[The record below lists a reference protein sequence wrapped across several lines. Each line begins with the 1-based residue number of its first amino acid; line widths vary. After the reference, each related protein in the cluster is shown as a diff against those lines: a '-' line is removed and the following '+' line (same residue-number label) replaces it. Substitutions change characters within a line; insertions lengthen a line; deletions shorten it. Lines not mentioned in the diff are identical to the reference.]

1 MTKYYKTL
9 PNGKWKVYIQL
20 FTDKETKKRL
30 YLKPGITQFQ
40 DGDARMFF
48 NNLKEED
55 SFLNHFDTKVMWS
68 KVLPNELE
76 AKKVESHLLN
86 YFGDQV
92 DIGFKTGGYTEVR
105 KYDHQKWIIKS
116 QELYNE

>member
-1 MTKYYKTL
+1 MGKYYNKM
-9 PNGKWKVYIQL
+9 PNGQWKVYIQL
-20 FTDKETKKRL
+20 FIDKETKKRL
-30 YLKPGITQFQ
+30 YLKPGITQFW

-92 DIGFKTGGYTEVR
+92 DMGFKTGGYTEVR

>member
-1 MTKYYKTL
+1 MEKYYNKM
-9 PNGKWKVYIQL
+9 PNGQWKTYIQL

-30 YLKPGITQFQ
+30 YLKPGITEFY

-48 NNLKEED
+48 NDLKEED

-68 KVLPNELE
+68 KIYSSKKEAQKIETQLLE
-76 AKKVESHLLN
+76 
-86 YFGDQV
+86 YFGEQIDM
-92 DIGFKTGGYTEVR
+92 GFKTGGYTEVR

-116 QELYNE
+116 KELYNE

>member
-1 MTKYYKTL
+1 MEKYYNKM
-9 PNGKWKVYIQL
+9 PNGQWKAYIQL

-30 YLKPGITQFQ
+30 YLKPGITEFY

-48 NNLKEED
+48 NDLKEED

-68 KVLPNELE
+68 KIFRNKEEAQKTEL
-76 AKKVESHLLN
+76 LLLD
-86 YFGDQV
+86 YFGEQADM
-92 DIGFKTGGYTEVR
+92 GFKTGGYTEVR

-116 QELYNE
+116 KELYNE